1 MVISLEK
8 EIIAWQ
14 LQAVYC
20 NLEVYKC
27 LNQDHD

>member
-8 EIIAWQ
+8 ETIARQ
-14 LQAVYC
+14 LQAVSC
-20 NLEVYKC
+20 KLEVYKC